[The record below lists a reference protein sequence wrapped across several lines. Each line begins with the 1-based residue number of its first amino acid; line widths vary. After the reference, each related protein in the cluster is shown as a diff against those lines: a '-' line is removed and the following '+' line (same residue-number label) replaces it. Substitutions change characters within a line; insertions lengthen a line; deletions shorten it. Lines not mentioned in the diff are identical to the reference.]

1 MKRTLS
7 YVVAGLGCF
16 LMAACSPV
24 AAEKIEPVKAS
35 YKDLAHADKFE
46 AMLTRT
52 DEVEVCVE
60 HFVENDPSCSNDVDT
75 CVNVFMRPA
84 CQCQS
89 DYMRKALR
97 DAGANDALENAGI
110 QMAMNF
116 EVGYVIWPDES
127 LGDAWRDFAPFLTA
141 YADEKFGANPQ
152 SKLESAAAIM
162 NDQSYDD
169 LSGLLEKLPACEIMI
184 SRWDQFLP
192 DRNQQADLFKNF
204 IGEFPVVKAAARQRA
219 NHNNKAEDS

>member
-1 MKRTLS
+1 MNWALS
-7 YVVAGLGCF
+7 YVVIGLGCF

-24 AAEKIEPVKAS
+24 PAEMTEPVKSS
-35 YKDLAHADKFE
+35 YKDLTDADKFE

-60 HFVENDPSCSNDVDT
+60 YFVENDTSCSNDVDT
-75 CVNVFMRPA
+75 CVNIFLRPA

-89 DYMRKALR
+89 DYMRLALR
-97 DAGANDALENAGI
+97 DAGANDALENAVI

-116 EVGYVIWPDES
+116 EVGYEIWPDEN
-127 LGDAWRDFAPFLTA
+127 LRDAWRDFGPFLTA
-141 YADEKFGANPQ
+141 HADENFAANHQ

-169 LSGLLEKLPACEIMI
+169 LPRLLEQLPACEIMI

-192 DRNQQADLFKNF
+192 DRNQQADLFKYF
-204 IGEFPVVKAAARQRA
+204 IGEFPLVKAAARQRA
-219 NHNNKAEDS
+219 NRNNQAEDS